1 MSYRKNHYPK
11 SPKKPDQQESM
22 TKDITYTNSGE
33 DKTIY
38 TGNLTSI
45 QPYQRPIEKSVV
57 EHLVKEWDAR
67 LFDPITVSFR
77 DGKFHVVDGQHR
89 IIALRQMN
97 DGKHVMVACKVYSGM
112 TYQQEADF
120 CFKIDKAKKR
130 LKLSQSTNAIA
141 ESGADAEISAIKTI
155 VESCGFI
162 WALREK
168 GGNVGEITA
177 TRATIN
183 TYRQLGSAAFT
194 RMMRLLRDTWHGSA
208 CSLTARV
215 LSGLALFIKTYET
228 EMEDKVFISQLSR
241 VDPEEIIRRG
251 KLDFSTA
258 KYALRFARVILEKY
272 NAQRKE
278 GKKLPYRFGG

>member
-1 MSYRKNHYPK
+1 MSYRRNHYPQ

-38 TGNLTSI
+38 TGHLTSS
-45 QPYQRPIEKSVV
+45 QPYQRPIEKKMV

-67 LFDPITVSFR
+67 LFDPIAVSFR

-97 DGKHVMVACKVYSGM
+97 DGKHIMVACKVYSGM

-120 CFKIDKAKKR
+120 CYKLDKAKKR
-130 LKLSQSTNAIA
+130 LNLSQSTNAIA
-141 ESGADAEISAIKTI
+141 ESGADAEISEIKRI

-208 CSLTARV
+208 CSLTARL

-228 EMEDKVFISQLSR
+228 EMEDKVFIAQLSR

>member
-1 MSYRKNHYPK
+1 MSYRRNHYPQ

-141 ESGADAEISAIKTI
+141 ESGVDAEISAIKTI

-208 CSLTARV
+208 CSLTARL
-215 LSGLALFIKTYET
+215 LSGLALFVKTYET

>member
-1 MSYRKNHYPK
+1 MSYKKNRYPQN
-11 SPKKPDQQESM
+11 PKKPDQQERF
-22 TKDITYTNSGE
+22 TEDITYANSGE
-33 DKTIY
+33 DKIIY
-38 TGNLTSI
+38 TGSLTSS
-45 QPYQRPIEKSVV
+45 QPYQRPIEKNVV
-57 EHLVKEWDAR
+57 EHLVKEWDER
-67 LFDPITVSFR
+67 LFDPIAVSFR

-120 CFKIDKAKKR
+120 CYKLDKAKKR
-130 LKLSQSTNAIA
+130 LNLSQSTNAIA
-141 ESGADAEISAIKTI
+141 ESGVDAEISAIKAI

-183 TYRQLGSAAFT
+183 TYRLLGSAAFT

-228 EMEDKVFISQLSR
+228 EMNDKVFISQLSR

-272 NAQRKE
+272 NV
-278 GKKLPYRFGG
+278 GKGSNKLPYRFNG